1 MSYFKGVSIAKA
13 ANILYDGNITS
24 RAITFED
31 GSRKTLGFMQK
42 GEYEF
47 NTGAPEL
54 MEVIGGEMLI
64 KRAEDKDFI
73 SIKEGESFSVE
84 KDSSFKVKVNE
95 YADYCCSYK

>member
-1 MSYFKGVSIAKA
+1 MEFKSVKVIKKANVYFGGKV
-13 ANILYDGNITS
+13 DS
-24 RAITFED
+24 RTIIFED

-84 KDSSFKVKVNE
+84 KDSSFKVKVNK

>member
-1 MSYFKGVSIAKA
+1 MEFKSVKVIKKANVYFGGKV
-13 ANILYDGNITS
+13 DS
-24 RAITFED
+24 RTIIFED

>member
-1 MSYFKGVSIAKA
+1 MEFKNVKVIKKANVYFGGKV
-13 ANILYDGNITS
+13 DS
-24 RAITFED
+24 RTIIFED

-47 NTGAPEL
+47 GTAAPEL
-54 MEVIGGEMLI
+54 MEVLGGEMLI
-64 KRAEDKDFI
+64 KRSEDLEFI

-84 KDSSFKVKVNE
+84 GDSSFKVIVNE